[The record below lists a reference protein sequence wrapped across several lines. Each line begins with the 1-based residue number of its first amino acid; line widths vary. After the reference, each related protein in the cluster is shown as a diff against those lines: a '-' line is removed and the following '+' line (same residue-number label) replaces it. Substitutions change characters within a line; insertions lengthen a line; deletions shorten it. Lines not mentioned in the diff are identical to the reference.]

1 MKITTLQTF
10 ATHIWLLPSNLALA
24 ITLVFI
30 NETWQYSWC
39 LLQNSKGKRKKTG
52 KKVETNDGKRNDDC
66 VRRMNEHIFF
76 VLAYRS
82 AGLFLHMQYAS
93 NKSICTNFADVHEK
107 CKPHNREYGRVLL
120 AKKDIFY
127 ENRPDTTVPPPH
139 LEPFSDNRKV
149 EIAIE
154 LPTPSFR
161 CRRGRGWGHRQSQRE
176 SKRDIKRFM
185 VWIYQFTYPAIS
197 TCDFHTHTHAE
208 RRHRQSRR
216 VDMLSLSLSLSG
228 CPVSR
233 FLTFYI
239 RTNGNVL

>member
-1 MKITTLQTF
+1 MTIAFAEWMNTF
-10 ATHIWLLPSNLALA
+10 SLCWHTVPLA
-24 ITLVFI
+24 
-30 NETWQYSWC
+30 
-39 LLQNSKGKRKKTG
+39 
-52 KKVETNDGKRNDDC
+52 
-66 VRRMNEHIFF
+66 
-76 VLAYRS
+76 
-82 AGLFLHMQYAS
+82 FLYMQYAS

-185 VWIYQFTYPAIS
+185 VWIYQFTLPQHFRN
-197 TCDFHTHTHAE
+197 CDFSKVFGRKEGSEARPSLCSLFLIHHFTLMETYCKLHIRFTNANCDSF
-208 RRHRQSRR
+208 RQLDPFTWLA
-216 VDMLSLSLSLSG
+216 VSLWI
-228 CPVSR
+228 P
-233 FLTFYI
+233 
-239 RTNGNVL
+239 